1 MPLEMDRDR
10 LNNEMARLGKALVS
24 SFFILLKTSVNYSEG
39 HAALDLPLA
48 NVLKVLREITRRN
61 EDASLRL
68 RGGHLY
74 LGELRLKPDIAYFEA
89 PRYVIEEM
97 RRHLLGRITFA
108 ASVTGDDLRRFVYTL
123 RQVDHA
129 QLTDVYTRI
138 LKGMQQRMVANVQV
152 EILRDEGGLT
162 LAPDLFQLKE
172 GNLKARPLYMRVL
185 AAMDEAAAQV
195 ASGRSLRLR
204 DSKRVVQQMIDLL
217 YGHESDLLGLSTM
230 RSHDKSSQ
238 HHAANVCILSLVMGK
253 RLDMS
258 KFQLCE
264 LGLAALF
271 HDVGYTDV
279 PKEILEKPGRLSQQ
293 ERLIMENH
301 PLYGVKK
308 VMKLKGLDA
317 LSSRIITG
325 VFEHHLMADFSGYP
339 RFPYRRLSL
348 FGRIISIAD
357 CYDGLTSSRV
367 SGRSAYPPHKAL
379 RVMLGQSGKGY
390 DQPLL
395 KLFINCIGIHAI
407 GSLLLLDG
415 NELAV
420 VVATSADP
428 TQWDQPRVRII
439 SDGLGRE
446 VEGGE
451 VVDLGQSGCTR
462 TIVATLDPYL
472 YDLDLSRYFYQ
483 EPIPSLFTG

>member
-10 LNNEMARLGKALVS
+10 LHDEMARLGKSLVS
-24 SFFILLKTSVNYSEG
+24 TLFVLLKTSVNYSEG

-48 NVLKVLREITRRN
+48 NFLKVLREIARRN

-74 LGELRLKPDIAYFEA
+74 LGELRLKPDTSNFEA

-97 RRHLLGRITFA
+97 RRRLLGSITFA
-108 ASVTGDDLRRFVYTL
+108 PAVGADDLRRFVYTL
-123 RQVDHA
+123 RQVDQE
-129 QLTDVYTRI
+129 QLSDVYTRI
-138 LKGMQQRMVANVQV
+138 LKGMQQRMVAHVQV
-152 EILRDEGGLT
+152 EILQDEEART
-162 LAPDLFQLKE
+162 LIPDLARLRE
-172 GNLKARPLYMRVL
+172 GNLKARPLYKKVL

-195 ASGRSLRLR
+195 AIGRSLRLR
-204 DSKRVVQQMIDLL
+204 ESKRVVQQMIDLL
-217 YGHESDLLGLSTM
+217 YSHEPDLLGLSTM

-253 RLDMS
+253 RLGMS
-258 KFQLCE
+258 KFHLCE

-271 HDVGYTDV
+271 HDIGYADL
-279 PKEILEKPGRLSQQ
+279 PKEILNKPGALTKK

-301 PLYGVKK
+301 PLHGVKK

-317 LSSRIITG
+317 LTSRIITG

-390 DQPLL
+390 DQALL

-407 GSLLLLDG
+407 GSLLLL
-415 NELAV
+415 NSRELAV
-420 VVATSADP
+420 VVGNSADP
-428 TQWDQPRVRII
+428 TMWDIPRVRII
-439 SDGLGRE
+439 SDPRGRE
-446 VEGGE
+446 VEGE
-451 VVDLGQSGCTR
+451 VVDLGRPGCSK

-472 YDLDLSRYFYQ
+472 YDLDLSRYFCK
-483 EPIPSLFTG
+483 EPIPSF